1 MKTKH
6 IIFDLDGTLIDSA
19 PGILSSLAMV
29 LDEAGMACRV
39 PLTSSLIGPPLQ
51 ETLSILTG
59 THDPDLIRA
68 YVESFKHHYDGGGY
82 KDTRVYPGVAEM
94 LAALHA
100 RGFFLHLA
108 TNKRYT
114 PTRLILDYFGWDSF
128 FQSVYALDLFDPR
141 LPDKSAMLKAL
152 LDERSLLP
160 GEAIYIGDKVEDGLA
175 AEKNDLEFL
184 GVAWGYGD
192 FSGECRWE
200 VLDSPASLLKSA
212 SLPIMG

>member
-1 MKTKH
+1 MKVKH

-19 PGILSSLAMV
+19 PSILSSLAMV
-29 LDEAGMACRV
+29 LDEAGIASRA

-59 THDPDLIRA
+59 VHDPDLIHT
-68 YVESFKHHYDGGGY
+68 YVESFKRHYDGGGY
-82 KDTRVYPGVAEM
+82 KETRVYSGVAEM
-94 LAALHA
+94 LVVL
-100 RGFFLHLA
+100 RSSGFSLHLA
-108 TNKRYT
+108 TNKRYA
-114 PTRLILDYFGWDSF
+114 PTMLILDYLGWGSF

-141 LPDKSAMLKAL
+141 LPDKSALLGAL
-152 LDERSLLP
+152 LDEHALLP
-160 GEAIYIGDKVEDGLA
+160 GDAIYIGDKAEDGQA

-200 VLDSPASLLKSA
+200 VLNSPASLLKRIN
-212 SLPIMG
+212 LPIIG